1 MVSND
6 GYPLVSCFQRS
17 SGTYPY
23 HHIACAKAKMWKKAL
38 ELLDEMQQN
47 GIAPTEV
54 TYSVA
59 ISACGNGGQWR
70 KALGLLELVSIDFL
84 GNFRCYFALI

>member
-1 MVSND
+1 
-6 GYPLVSCFQRS
+6 
-17 SGTYPY
+17 
-23 HHIACAKAKMWKKAL
+23 
-38 ELLDEMQQN
+38 MQKN

-70 KALGLLELVSIDFL
+70 KALGLLELVSIAFL
-84 GNFRCYFALI
+84 GEFPCCFALV

>member
-1 MVSND
+1 
-6 GYPLVSCFQRS
+6 
-17 SGTYPY
+17 
-23 HHIACAKAKMWKKAL
+23 MWKRAL
-38 ELLDEMQQN
+38 ELLDEMQGN

-70 KALGLLELVSIDFL
+70 KALGLLELVRIEGRFH
-84 GNFRCYFALI
+84 CYFFALI